1 MSGHSKWK
9 TIKHKKG
16 AADAKRGQ
24 LFTKLAR
31 DITIAVKKGSGTDPG
46 MNFHLRLA
54 IDKAKENNMPSENI
68 DRAVKRGSGESGDTE
83 QLEEVL
89 YEGYSPGGAAIMLQA
104 VTSNRNRTASEV
116 RATFS
121 KSGASLGEVG
131 CVSWNFESKGV
142 ITLEAASEQAEEI
155 ALIAIDAG
163 ADDVKIDSAL
173 VEIHTSPY
181 ELTKVQKQLEEQS
194 VPISTAEISMIAK
207 SHIELDSKSAQQTLK
222 LLDALEDLDDA
233 QKVYTNADFPDEVLE
248 KYESLE

>member
-31 DITIAVKKGSGTDPG
+31 EITIAVRKGSGVDPG

-68 DRAVKRGSGESGDTE
+68 DRAVKRGSGESGDNE

-121 KSGASLGEVG
+121 KSGASLGALG

-142 ITLEAASEQAEEI
+142 ITLEAKPHQAEEI

-163 ADDVKIDSAL
+163 ADDVKIDSDL
-173 VEIHTSPY
+173 VEIHTEPHK
-181 ELTKVQKQLEEQS
+181 LVKVQRQLEEQS
-194 VPISTAEISMIAK
+194 MSIATAEISMIAK
-207 SHIELDSKSAQQTLK
+207 SQIELDSKSAQQTLK

-233 QKVYTNADFPDEVLE
+233 QKVYTNANFPDEVLK